1 MFGPQG
7 SPHKGRPR
15 LVLGEK
21 SEERCSGGVSQ
32 FVIESDSRSA
42 TISAHSGPVDSISF
56 APDGQTLVS
65 GGRDSKVKL
74 WRVPT
79 WELPRTPQGHEK
91 SVRTLSLSPDGQFSV
106 PAITDTTVSP
116 WSLLSG
122 EVVET
127 LDGHRRA
134 AAYKGV
140 FWCWLDEVPFVCARP
155 RRWNALGVVGGGVVQ

>member
-1 MFGPQG
+1 M
-7 SPHKGRPR
+7 
-15 LVLGEK
+15 EK
-21 SEERCSGGVSQ
+21 P
-32 FVIESDSRSA
+32 A